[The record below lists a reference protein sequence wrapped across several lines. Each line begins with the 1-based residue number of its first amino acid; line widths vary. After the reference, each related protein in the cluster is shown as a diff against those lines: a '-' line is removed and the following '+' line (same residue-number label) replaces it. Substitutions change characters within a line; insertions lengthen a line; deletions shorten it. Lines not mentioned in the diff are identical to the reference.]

1 MYEVITITN
10 KRVLTE
16 KFTNKKTASSLF
28 RVAKYGF
35 PKGEHV
41 EKVYLT
47 YKNIIIIEQQF
58 TNANSMP
65 CFK

>member
-16 KFTNKKTASSLF
+16 RFTDEKTAMSLF

-35 PKGEHV
+35 PEGEHV
-41 EKVYLT
+41 EKVYMT
-47 YKNIIIIEQQF
+47 HDNKIIVVQ
-58 TNANSMP
+58 T
-65 CFK
+65 FKE

>member
-16 KFTNKKTASSLF
+16 KFTNEKTAMALF

-35 PKGEHV
+35 PEG
-41 EKVYLT
+41 EKVKTIYLT
-47 YKNIIIIEQQF
+47 HQDYIVAEQVY
-58 TNANSMP
+58 NN
-65 CFK
+65 